1 MPTRT
6 SNEELFDLNVRHAI
20 AIERVKRG
28 MAREL
33 IPLLD
38 TADENI
44 RALLVS
50 TLDNMGRG
58 FNTTTTKKLRN
69 MLNTIGEARADVM
82 KGFKVGTKLRL
93 EAFGFDELNF
103 QAGSVR
109 AVLPFDP
116 QLTRPK
122 AKALR
127 DRIGRMPFAVG
138 TDMAA
143 PLNTWFVNL
152 TRNDRLFLNQTILNG
167 ISQGQSLST
176 IVTSVMGRK
185 GSLSSSRAAA
195 NRLVRTA
202 INHTT
207 HQAREVFFQEN
218 SEGIDGLRW
227 TAVLDS
233 RTSLICSSR
242 DGDIYPIGK
251 GPRPPAHPNCRS
263 IMTPVIDGTAMLGN
277 RPFVLDEQMGVTR
290 FRQLA
295 RDTVGA
301 ERWNA
306 MDRTAR
312 NVATDRARGR
322 WAAENIGS
330 VPAETTYEQF
340 LRRQSA
346 SFQDDVLGPTKGK
359 LFRRGKMS
367 IDSFVDETG
376 RSLTL
381 EELRNQN
388 RALWKRLKLP
398 PPQVA

>member
-1 MPTRT
+1 
-6 SNEELFDLNVRHAI
+6 
-20 AIERVKRG
+20 
-28 MAREL
+28 
-33 IPLLD
+33 
-38 TADENI
+38 
-44 RALLVS
+44 
-50 TLDNMGRG
+50 
-58 FNTTTTKKLRN
+58 
-69 MLNTIGEARADVM
+69 
-82 KGFKVGTKLRL
+82 
-93 EAFGFDELNF
+93 
-103 QAGSVR
+103 
-109 AVLPFDP
+109 
-116 QLTRPK
+116 
-122 AKALR
+122 
-127 DRIGRMPFAVG
+127 
-138 TDMAA
+138 
-143 PLNTWFVNL
+143 
-152 TRNDRLFLNQTILNG
+152 
-167 ISQGQSLST
+167 
-176 IVTSVMGRK
+176 
-185 GSLSSSRAAA
+185 
-195 NRLVRTA
+195 
-202 INHTT
+202 
-207 HQAREVFFQEN
+207 
-218 SEGIDGLRW
+218 
-227 TAVLDS
+227 
-233 RTSLICSSR
+233 
-242 DGDIYPIGK
+242 
-251 GPRPPAHPNCRS
+251 
-263 IMTPVIDGTAMLGN
+263 MLGN